1 MPEATDMSVYEMG
14 SWLSQNIKHFATLE
28 HGLKELES
36 RKDSLPP
43 NVNPRVLLQFMR
55 GAVNE
60 IKRVTSLNQ
69 ALTAALKNTHPKP
82 TMSGEDSKK
91 AE

>member
-1 MPEATDMSVYEMG
+1 MPEAKDMTVYEMG
-14 SWLSQNIKHFATLE
+14 SWLSQNMKHFANLE
-28 HGLKELES
+28 QGLKELES

-60 IKRVTSLNQ
+60 VKRVTSLNQ
-69 ALTAALKNTHPKP
+69 SLIAALKDASPKP
-82 TMSGEDSKK
+82 TMTEMDGKK
-91 AE
+91 DE

>member
-1 MPEATDMSVYEMG
+1 MPEETIDMTVYEMG
-14 SWLSQNIKHFATLE
+14 SWLSQNIKHFSNLE

-69 ALTAALKNTHPKP
+69 ALIAALKDANPKK
-82 TMSGEDSKK
+82 SSEKKGE
-91 AE
+91 